1 MDCYL
6 SNKFAQKMQKKKA
19 PSKDVITPEEPE
31 VLIETK
37 ESESAEQGEREQDL
51 TLQTSNLPT
60 P

>member
-1 MDCYL
+1 
-6 SNKFAQKMQKKKA
+6 MQKKKA